1 MFWNLCRILFMK
13 FQSMLNWN
21 IYIYIYINI
30 YILYIYLSISSRI
43 QISDLVSIK
52 PWRIVGFSLCRFQAE
67 HRNHPCGRPGVCAS
81 ACLLSSCTL
90 RSLCVIWVLV
100 KIAQSRKN
108 RILPIICYRIIL
120 PKWKEQLIIWGKPLE
135 IQIPM
140 WSCIQIEYPWI
151 KWFKTSF
158 CPLTQP

>member
-1 MFWNLCRILFMK
+1 MYWTLCRNLIMK
-13 FQSMLNWN
+13 FKSPCWTD
-21 IYIYIYINI
+21 IYIYIYI
-30 YILYIYLSISSRI
+30 YLYHPESRTLTLFPE
-43 QISDLVSIK
+43 SHDVT
-52 PWRIVGFSLCRFQAE
+52 RIVGFSLCCSQAE

-120 PKWKEQLIIWGKPLE
+120 PKWKEQLIIWGKTLE

-158 CPLTQP
+158 CPLTEP